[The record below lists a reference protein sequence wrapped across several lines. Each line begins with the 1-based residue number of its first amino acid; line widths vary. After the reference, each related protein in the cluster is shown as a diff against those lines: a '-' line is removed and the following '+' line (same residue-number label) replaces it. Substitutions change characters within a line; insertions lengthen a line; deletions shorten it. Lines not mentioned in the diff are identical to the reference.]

1 MKMLVCL
8 IVLAGG
14 SVLAAEDA
22 PANPPKER
30 VVFVCAHPDD
40 LAGPSGTAILLAR
53 KFDVHVIDYTHG
65 EGGCGKEGFL
75 DGSTR
80 RKRTHEE
87 EEACAVAGVTLHW
100 LDEPNGHVE
109 WGVPYCTAGRA
120 TCDRL
125 AALFRELNPRAVI
138 LHWPVDTHPDHA
150 MSTAA
155 AFCALRNIGRG
166 SWTKATPEIYFQ
178 EQTTQSKTF
187 VPAYYVN
194 ITPVIER
201 KKELI
206 LKYECQ
212 GGAAMEKRKREDAVF
227 RGRRCGHQFAE
238 AFAVMEGTVR
248 NGRSIFNELDD

>member
-1 MKMLVCL
+1 MGGLTTVERHDRVKGEHDAMKKRLVCL
-8 IVLAGG
+8 AVLAAGF
-14 SVLAAEDA
+14 VLAAEDA

-109 WGVPYCTAGRA
+109 WGVPYCTAGRSHVARPALQYGTPHEACPFGSSSQCRVTPA
-120 TCDRL
+120 TAQASSSSRMRFCRVEPSRKPS
-125 AALFRELNPRAVI
+125 FP
-138 LHWPVDTHPDHA
+138 HPP
-150 MSTAA
+150 SP
-155 AFCALRNIGRG
+155 C
-166 SWTKATPEIYFQ
+166 
-178 EQTTQSKTF
+178 
-187 VPAYYVN
+187 V
-194 ITPVIER
+194 
-201 KKELI
+201 
-206 LKYECQ
+206 
-212 GGAAMEKRKREDAVF
+212 
-227 RGRRCGHQFAE
+227 
-238 AFAVMEGTVR
+238 
-248 NGRSIFNELDD
+248 